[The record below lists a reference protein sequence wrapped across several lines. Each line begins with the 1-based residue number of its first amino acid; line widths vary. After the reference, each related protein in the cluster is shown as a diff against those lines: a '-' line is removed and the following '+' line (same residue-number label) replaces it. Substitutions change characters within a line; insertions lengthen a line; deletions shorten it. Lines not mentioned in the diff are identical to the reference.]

1 MADKSDIVWG
11 MYQENTTQGRHHES
25 QRETV
30 TNLIITITGVLLAL
44 VALDDKLNQA
54 DLPLAIFVTLLGL
67 WGAVFSLKHYERY
80 LLHMSRARQYRNALD
95 ALLSDAG
102 IKKLKQDADTE
113 HNNKWPW
120 LHQVRLFWFWLSIH
134 IVVAAIGLIITI
146 MALGHTA

>member
-1 MADKSDIVWG
+1 MSL
-11 MYQENTTQGRHHES
+11 Y
-25 QRETV
+25 
-30 TNLIITITGVLLAL
+30 L
-44 VALDDKLNQA
+44 
-54 DLPLAIFVTLLGL
+54 TLLGL

>member
-1 MADKSDIVWG
+1 MADKSDILWG

-44 VALDDKLNQA
+44 IALDDKLNQA

-95 ALLSDAG
+95 ALLNDAG
-102 IKKLKQDADTE
+102 IKKLKQDADAE
-113 HNNKWPW
+113 HNNK
-120 LHQVRLFWFWLSIH
+120 
-134 IVVAAIGLIITI
+134 
-146 MALGHTA
+146 